1 MGAASFLEARGLH
14 KVKGQTYP
22 GTYAV
27 VGADSLLAEQVH
39 NRDSASW
46 KKAEHIV
53 VEEIHHDQGRSLLP
67 GWLALTTAEPYG
79 RSIQKLYVAIGDGRY
94 AMYDADGKLLR
105 IGVLSE
111 LLG

>member
-1 MGAASFLEARGLH
+1 MSAAAFFNARGLQ

-27 VGADSLLAEQVH
+27 VGADSLLADQVH

-53 VEEIHHDQGRSLLP
+53 VKEIQDDDGRSLLD
-67 GWLALTTAEPYG
+67 GWRTLTAAEPYG
-79 RSIQKLYVAIGDGRY
+79 RSVQKLYVAIGGVRY
-94 AMYDADGKLLR
+94 VMYDADGHR
-105 IGVLSE
+105 QGIGTLTE
-111 LLG
+111 LVR

>member
-1 MGAASFLEARGLH
+1 MSVASFLEARGLH

-22 GTYAV
+22 GTYAI
-27 VGADSLLAEQVH
+27 VGATSLFADQVH

-53 VEEIHHDQGRSLLP
+53 VEEIQEDQGSSLLY
-67 GWLALTTAEPYG
+67 GWISLTAAEPYG
-79 RSIQKLYVAIGDGRY
+79 RSIQKLYVAIEGGRY
-94 AMYDADGKLLR
+94 AMYDAEGKKLR
-105 IGVLSE
+105 IGALSE